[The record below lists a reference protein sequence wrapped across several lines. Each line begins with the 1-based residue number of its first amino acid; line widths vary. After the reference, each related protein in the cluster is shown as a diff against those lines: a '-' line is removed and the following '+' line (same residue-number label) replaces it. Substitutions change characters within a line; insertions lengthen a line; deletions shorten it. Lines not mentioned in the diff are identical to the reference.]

1 MTSADQADSA
11 AGDGR
16 IVIVAG
22 LAGAGRSTALNAL
35 EDIGFETVDTPP
47 MTLAPMIVE
56 TLRRRGASAEQ
67 SAAQQPIALGFGGRM
82 PELTQALFD
91 DTLARLRALAGP
103 GGATVLFLDCA
114 DQVLIR
120 RYTETRRRHPLAPH
134 GGVEEGLVRDRAQ
147 TAPFRA
153 AADLMIDT
161 SQLTWAELRREVAE
175 RFSADASALTV
186 SVLSFS
192 YKRGLPPEADVVF
205 DCRFLSNPHYQEAL
219 RPLDGRD
226 APVAAFVAEDPGYAP
241 FMAHVTAMAE
251 DLLPAFQ
258 REGKSYLTIAFGCTG
273 GKHRSVA
280 VAEAFTSH
288 LRNLGRRINLKH
300 RERSRS
306 GH

>member
-47 MTLAPMIVE
+47 MTLAPVIVE
-56 TLRRRGASAEQ
+56 TLRRRGDPAEPSAGR
-67 SAAQQPIALGFGGRM
+67 QPIALGFGGRM
-82 PELTQALFD
+82 PELTDALFD
-91 DTLARLRALAGP
+91 DTLERLRRLAGP

-134 GGVEEGLVRDRAQ
+134 GGVEEGLIRDRAQ

-205 DCRFLSNPHYQEAL
+205 DCRFLSNPHYQDAL